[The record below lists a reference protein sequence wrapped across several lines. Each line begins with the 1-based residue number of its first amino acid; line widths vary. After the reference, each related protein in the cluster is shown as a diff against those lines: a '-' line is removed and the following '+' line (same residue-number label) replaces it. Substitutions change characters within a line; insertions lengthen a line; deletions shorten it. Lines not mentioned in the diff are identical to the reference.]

1 MLFRSSDLSL
11 GETDDAIVNEHDNVA
26 DTPANVE
33 VNKPADDFSA
43 NDNEHLVYKHQYSS
57 KEEQILLQA
66 LLSRTNQDSLRATR
80 KRKWDG
86 LAETPGLKDRDM
98 RSIKVK
104 VPKLLNKTASELN
117 LTDEQLQKLRRWFS
131 QKK

>member
-1 MLFRSSDLSL
+1 M
-11 GETDDAIVNEHDNVA
+11 
-26 DTPANVE
+26 E

-104 VPKLLNKTASELN
+104 VPKLLKKTASELN